1 MKQIYKINII
11 ISKTF
16 NEINK
21 IINKI
26 NIIISKI
33 FNEINK
39 IVMKKSI
46 IIILL
51 LVKHLM
57 KSIK

>member
-1 MKQIYKINII
+1 MNKSIKINII
-11 ISKTF
+11 ISKIF
-16 NEINK
+16 MK
-21 IINKI
+21 NKI

-57 KSIK
+57 KSIKYS

>member
-1 MKQIYKINII
+1 MKNKINII

-21 IINKI
+21 IITQIKL
-26 NIIISKI
+26 
-33 FNEINK
+33 
-39 IVMKKSI
+39 
-46 IIILL
+46 ILL
-51 LVKHLM
+51 LVKYLM

>member
-1 MKQIYKINII
+1 MKQINKINII

-46 IIILL
+46 IIL
-51 LVKHLM
+51 LVKYLM